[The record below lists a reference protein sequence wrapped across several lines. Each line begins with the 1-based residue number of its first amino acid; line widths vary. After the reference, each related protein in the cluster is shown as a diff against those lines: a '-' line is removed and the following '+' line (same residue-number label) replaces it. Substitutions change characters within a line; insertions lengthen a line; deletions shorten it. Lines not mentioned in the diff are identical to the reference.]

1 MEKVMACGT
10 IASGDCHKLAT
21 RTRVPK
27 RKGVAGATLDLA
39 GGVLGSGNCHV
50 YLMAGAM
57 LLVVWATS
65 VALLGLLF
73 GPSFYFDSILHI
85 FVTHNLFSRFRTY
98 LKFIKIIIIIIRK
111 MQRHSKI
118 LN

>member
-39 GGVLGSGNCHV
+39 VGILGSANCHV

-57 LLVVWATS
+57 LFVAWATRVVLVTRLIS
-65 VALLGLLF
+65 SGLGLLLCF
-73 GPSFYFDSILHI
+73 LIQFFH
-85 FVTHNLFSRFRTY
+85 LFCNS
-98 LKFIKIIIIIIRK
+98 
-111 MQRHSKI
+111 
-118 LN
+118 

>member
-10 IASGDCHKLAT
+10 IASGGCHKLAT
-21 RTRVPK
+21 RTRGPK

-98 LKFIKIIIIIIRK
+98 LKFIKIIILRK
-111 MQRHSKI
+111 MQRNSKI